1 VHHPKRP
8 FRINVGFLINQAIGY
23 SRDFPFEDGDFFI
36 SPDLIL
42 RKLTGTAVLSR
53 TQPGLHVNAD
63 FQASIMVNC
72 VRCLEDYELP
82 LHAVFE
88 EIFTFE
94 THPLS
99 ENGQIIP
106 GNGYIDL
113 EPFIRDYL
121 LLQIPIK
128 SLCKQNCK
136 GLCAICGQNLNQA
149 TCEHHKEAIESS
161 LI

>member
-1 VHHPKRP
+1 
-8 FRINVGFLINQAIGY
+8 
-23 SRDFPFEDGDFFI
+23 
-36 SPDLIL
+36 
-42 RKLTGTAVLSR
+42 LSR

-63 FQASIMVNC
+63 FQASIMANC
-72 VRCLEDYELP
+72 VRCLEDFKLP

-99 ENGQIIP
+99 ENEQIIP

-149 TCEHHKEAIESS
+149 TCEHHKEAIEGS